1 MTASERDNHQTR
13 TNNALLSNDI
23 SYQYE
28 TSIPLDI
35 TSGVN
40 VVWACKQKR
49 QNAMSVGGTNL

>member
-40 VVWACKQKR
+40 VV
-49 QNAMSVGGTNL
+49 